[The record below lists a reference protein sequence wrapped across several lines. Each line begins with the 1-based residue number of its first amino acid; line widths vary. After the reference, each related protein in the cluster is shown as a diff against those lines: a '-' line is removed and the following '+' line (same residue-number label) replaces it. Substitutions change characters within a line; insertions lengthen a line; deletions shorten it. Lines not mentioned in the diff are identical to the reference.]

1 MKNKLEN
8 KKINKIILH
17 PNNTIFDAVKK
28 LNKSQLQVCLVVD
41 KDLKLLGT
49 ITDGDIRRAIIKK
62 IEFKNSISKIMN
74 KRPIFIRE
82 NYDFNSA
89 KILMQKK
96 RVLQLPVINK
106 LKQVVNLVIW
116 SDNKNFFNNKVIIMA
131 GGLGKRMRPI
141 TSKVPK
147 PMIKIKNKPILE
159 HIIIKLRSQGFKN
172 IIISVR
178 YLGDK
183 IKKYFKDGKEY
194 GVKIDYLKEK
204 KVLGTAGSISLINK
218 NIIEDETIILNAD
231 TIFNLN
237 LSDILEFHKK
247 KNL

>member
-96 RVLQLPVINK
+96 SFAIACNK
-106 LKQVVNLVIW
+106 QTK
-116 SDNKNFFNNKVIIMA
+116 
-131 GGLGKRMRPI
+131 
-141 TSKVPK
+141 TS
-147 PMIKIKNKPILE
+147 
-159 HIIIKLRSQGFKN
+159 SQFSNMVG
-172 IIISVR
+172 
-178 YLGDK
+178 
-183 IKKYFKDGKEY
+183 
-194 GVKIDYLKEK
+194 
-204 KVLGTAGSISLINK
+204 
-218 NIIEDETIILNAD
+218 
-231 TIFNLN
+231 
-237 LSDILEFHKK
+237 
-247 KNL
+247 

>member
-1 MKNKLEN
+1 M
-8 KKINKIILH
+8 
-17 PNNTIFDAVKK
+17 
-28 LNKSQLQVCLVVD
+28 
-41 KDLKLLGT
+41 
-49 ITDGDIRRAIIKK
+49 
-62 IEFKNSISKIMN
+62 
-74 KRPIFIRE
+74 
-82 NYDFNSA
+82 
-89 KILMQKK
+89 
-96 RVLQLPVINK
+96 PVINK

-247 KNL
+247 ISNDYGYKTRVYKK